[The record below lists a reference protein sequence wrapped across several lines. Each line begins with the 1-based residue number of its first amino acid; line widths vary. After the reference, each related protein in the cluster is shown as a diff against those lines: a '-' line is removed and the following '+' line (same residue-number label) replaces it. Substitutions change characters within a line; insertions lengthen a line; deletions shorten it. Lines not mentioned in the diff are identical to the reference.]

1 MSILDLSSLQ
11 KASVTLAGILAEYKK
26 DETNI
31 IVRDSVIHRF
41 EYNYELAF
49 KMVKR
54 YLEMTEPNSETI
66 QTMSFQDIIRLGN
79 ERGLLR
85 SELKKWKEYREK
97 RNITSHTYDEDKAS
111 DVLSIVADFLT
122 EVQFLLDALQ
132 KRMENGK

>member
-1 MSILDLSSLQ
+1 MPTLDISSLQ
-11 KASVTLAGILAEYKK
+11 KAAATLADILVEYKK
-26 DETNI
+26 DETNV

-85 SELKKWKEYREK
+85 SELKKWKEFREK
-97 RNITSHTYDEDKAS
+97 RNVTSHTYNEDKAS
-111 DVLSIVADFLT
+111 DVLAGVADFLA
-122 EVQFLLDALQ
+122 EAQFLLDALQ
-132 KRMENGK
+132 KRAGG